1 MDKAVICKLELD
13 EAKVKQFKDAIENSY
28 WFEFFIGMFWAV
40 FFRCVVCVDESVVV
54 HMFIRYQFVKA
65 SVYLM
70 VKIPLLCLCFLP
82 SVSLYHAAWVC
93 ACGFFF
99 GGLHDL
105 LNYIL
110 EVSFVYWDAHCLL
123 FCPFVSGL
131 WSLGFW
137 LQVQMICH
145 YGVCIHWTYIVVL
158 FSQFDWIIYSWIYPY
173 LYFRFCGWIASW

>member
-1 MDKAVICKLELD
+1 MWTKLLFVSLNLMKQRSNNSRMQLRTVIGLNSSLVCFELYSSD
-13 EAKVKQFKDAIENSY
+13 V
-28 WFEFFIGMFWAV
+28 
-40 FFRCVVCVDESVVV
+40 
-54 HMFIRYQFVKA
+54 FIRYQFVKA